1 MKYKGIVAIALS
13 AFTVTTA
20 IAEDIYRWT
29 DPESGK
35 VLVAP
40 KPPFYP
46 IKEQRTAGRLPNGN
60 MIELILDTNA
70 PEVKALI
77 EKRRVRE
84 AEQKRVVEEAARQRA
99 IREAEAAKERDLRE
113 AEAAR
118 QRAAKE
124 AEEKRIAEEQ
134 ARQKPARDAELE
146 KERTS
151 QKENST
157 DKKLEPTTQN
167 RLQEDSPQSKK
178 QEHYGSDT
186 LDADTLV
193 KLINVMYG
201 NVCHAEINGFFSK
214 TLKLDWTAN
223 TKKIHAIKV
232 MAEIGSIKEKLYR
245 DGVRYFQFPN
255 DIGTYNVIDWETGEK
270 KSISER
276 TNYYFSN

>member
-1 MKYKGIVAIALS
+1 MIIRLIVALILS
-13 AFTVTTA
+13 ALTATSA
-20 IAEDIYRWT
+20 IADDIYRWT

-35 VLVAP
+35 VLVTP
-40 KPPFYP
+40 NPPSYP

-60 MIELILDTNA
+60 VVELILDTNA

-84 AEQKRVVEEAARQRA
+84 AEQKRIVE
-99 IREAEAAKERDLRE
+99 
-113 AEAAR
+113 EAAR

-157 DKKLEPTTQN
+157 DKKLESTKQN
-167 RLQEDSPQSKK
+167 RLQEDSSQLKK